1 MADHNEF
8 GKIAEDLAVDF
19 LVKAEYKI
27 LARNF
32 RYLKAEID
40 IIAEK
45 QNQIIIIEVKARNTD
60 AFLEPQEAVNKKK
73 IKLLISAANY
83 FVEENNINKEVR
95 FDIISVLPNHQKTL
109 EINHIIDAFQS
120 FEIYSLD
127 RKEYRQIYNRLPII
141 VCYISVYYHQN
152 QYYFISTH
160 PILPPA
166 FPVG

>member
-8 GKIAEDLAVDF
+8 GKIAEELAADF
-19 LVKAEYKI
+19 LVKANYKI

-45 QNQIIIIEVKARNTD
+45 ENQIIIIEVKARSTD

-83 FVEENNINKEVR
+83 FIEENNINKEVR
-95 FDIISVLPNHQKTL
+95 FDIISVLPNQQKTL
-109 EINHIIDAFQS
+109 KINHIIDAFQS
-120 FEIYSLD
+120 FEI
-127 RKEYRQIYNRLPII
+127 
-141 VCYISVYYHQN
+141 
-152 QYYFISTH
+152 
-160 PILPPA
+160 
-166 FPVG
+166 